1 MAGQAV
7 TGARMGARVA
17 CPMFQKMVY
26 GALNG

>member
-1 MAGQAV
+1 V

-26 GALNG
+26 GALTA